1 MAAKQA
7 VLLIHG
13 IGEQRPMDTL
23 RGFVDAV
30 WSSDTDV
37 HHEHVEAR
45 LWSKPDHVSRSFELR
60 RLTTSKNRSGARTDF
75 YEFYW
80 AHLMQGT
87 EYGHLLSW
95 ARNLLWRRPSAV
107 PPHLRSVY
115 WLLISAIAVAGTL
128 GAYAAVTVASNGQG
142 LVPPWLSTLLSIA
155 ILPIV
160 GVVLKNVVGD
170 AARYLHVA
178 PENIQSRHEIRQ
190 AGVELLT
197 SLAEADYDRVIVVGH
212 SLGSVIGYDILYHA
226 WARVHAEKLNDAAD
240 TTSLDEVERLAI
252 APEQEG
258 SRGTLGVAQRAYH
271 KEIRTNGNPWCVS
284 DFITLGSPL
293 AHAAL
298 LLAESSDDLKLKQS
312 ARELPTCP
320 PSVETSKREGQPL
333 ARFSYEIKNS
343 KGRVPHHA
351 ALFAATRWTNLY
363 FPCRYI
369 VRGDVVG
376 GPLAHLFGWGVRDVP
391 VTTSLRKGYLSHT
404 LYWRQSG
411 TNGDDAHIRELRKAV
426 NLLDK

>member
-1 MAAKQA
+1 MTAKQA

-30 WSSDTDV
+30 WSSDAKV

-60 RLTTSKNRSGARTDF
+60 RLTTSKNAEGVRTDF

-87 EYGHLLSW
+87 EYGHLFSW
-95 ARNLLWRRPSAV
+95 ARNLLWRRPGSV
-107 PPHLRSVY
+107 PRHLRSVY
-115 WLLISAIAVAGTL
+115 WLLIAAIVVAATL
-128 GAYAAVTVASNGQG
+128 GLYAVVTVASDGQG
-142 LVPPWLSTLLSIA
+142 VLSPWLSTLVSIA

-190 AGVELLT
+190 AGVELLN
-197 SLAEADYDRVIVVGH
+197 SLAGGEYDRVIVVGH

-226 WARVHAEKLNDAAD
+226 WARVHAKKLNDAAD

-258 SRGTLGVAQRAYH
+258 SQGEFGAAQRAYH
-271 KEIRTNGNPWCVS
+271 KEIRANGNPWCVS

-298 LLAESSDDLKLKQS
+298 LLAENSNDLRLKQS

-320 PSVETSKREGQPL
+320 PSVERTERGGQPL
-333 ARFSYEIKNS
+333 TRFSYEVKNS

-363 FPCRYI
+363 FPCRFI
-369 VRGDVVG
+369 LRGDVVG

-391 VTTSLRKGYLSHT
+391 VTTSLRQGFLSHT
-404 LYWRQSG
+404 HYWSQPESSSG
-411 TNGDDAHIRELRKAV
+411 DTHIDELRKAV